1 MGNETQ
7 KAGRTSPGGSEMHAQ
22 GQPPGGQTLGVMDG
36 WKQEDAESTLLWGHS
51 WHYGQ
56 PGGVCPSREL

>member
-1 MGNETQ
+1 
-7 KAGRTSPGGSEMHAQ
+7 MHAQ